1 MSKTQETKDE
11 ELREEMQ
18 LFIPPSAWQTHM
30 RITELEERVSN
41 LETLML
47 GMGIVG
53 DSHE

>member
-30 RITELEERVSN
+30 RITELEERVAK
-41 LETLML
+41 LEA
-47 GMGIVG
+47 IVE
-53 DSHE
+53 SLSEKIYE